1 MRAVP
6 ETAARVCLPPSRT
19 LRVSPRQ
26 MTDPT
31 IKVIGDQYCVT
42 YSGMR
47 RFFAEDWKAQWFYC
61 YCLHLKNCGLE
72 PARAPDAPHT

>member
-6 ETAARVCLPPSRT
+6 ETAASLGRLGFVA
-19 LRVSPRQ
+19 LRVSPQQ

-31 IKVIGDQYCVT
+31 IKLIGDQYCVT

-61 YCLHLKNCGLE
+61 YCLRLKNCGLE
-72 PARAPDAPHT
+72 PAHAPDAPHT